1 MNFNVVPLS
10 LKEANDFVT
19 EHHRHNKKVAFHKFS
34 IGAIYEDELVGVAI
48 VGRTV
53 ARALDDQFVAE
64 VLRVCIKDP
73 APKNACSFL
82 YGRCWRI
89 WQAMGGKKILTYTL
103 PTESGST
110 MKALGWKNV
119 HTTTPRKKGSG
130 WENREGRSWQPV
142 IGKPKFRWEQEIK
155 KKVNV

>member
-10 LKEANDFVT
+10 LREANDFVT

-34 IGAIYEDELVGVAI
+34 IGAIYENELVGVAI

-89 WQAMGGKKILTYTL
+89 WQAMGGKRILTYTL

-155 KKVNV
+155 KKGNV